1 MRDTVDGWKKS
12 LVLCFFIDHQKEI
25 KDTTR
30 MIERNLNNDRGQQ
43 EHFIINKREQQE
55 HYYQQQRQ

>member
-1 MRDTVDGWKKS
+1 MRGGSRREKVS
-12 LVLCFFIDHQKEI
+12 FISRK

-30 MIERNLNNDRGQQ
+30 MIERNLNNDRGHQ
-43 EHFIINKREQQE
+43 EHFIINRREQQE